1 MKQALE
7 NIIVDTLCDQ
17 PYFSRPLF
25 GYADLAD
32 PIFATYKEVVTPGHM
47 TPVEAFVH
55 QYDDIPKQ
63 GTVVV
68 WVLPIV
74 DETIVS
80 NRQQEQFPSKE
91 WAHTRHFGEQIND
104 QVRHAAADFLR
115 QHGYRTVVPLML
127 DQWFASYDECVSTWS
142 ERHAAFAAGLGSFG
156 LSDALITDVG
166 VCHRIGSL
174 VTEAVFAPT
183 RRLSEDPYHR
193 CLYKVKGTCG
203 VCMQRCPAET
213 IDIHGHDK
221 IACHFYT
228 RDKVYPRCNPQFGVD
243 ISGCGL
249 CLTKIPCERKSPL

>member
-1 MKQALE
+1 MQDALE
-7 NIIVDTLCDQ
+7 EVIVDALRNQ
-17 PYFSRPLF
+17 PYFTGPLF
-25 GYADLAD
+25 GYADLND
-32 PIFATYKEVVTPGHM
+32 PIFATFKKVVSPLHM
-47 TPVEAFVH
+47 TPSEAFAH
-55 QYDDIPKQ
+55 QYDVAPQQ

-74 DETIVS
+74 AETIVS
-80 NRQQEQFPSKE
+80 NQRQVSFPSKQ
-91 WAHTRHFGEQIND
+91 WAQTRHFGEQAND
-104 QVRHAAADFLR
+104 RVRGVAADFLR
-115 QHGYRTVVPLML
+115 QQGHHTVVPPML
-127 DQWFASYDECVSTWS
+127 DQWFASYDECVSNWS

-174 VTEAVFAPT
+174 VTEAVIAPT
-183 RRLSEDPYHR
+183 IRQNDDPYHR
-193 CLYKVKGTCG
+193 CLYKVKGSCG
-203 VCMQRCPAET
+203 VCMQRCPAKT
-213 IDIHGHDK
+213 IDADGHDK